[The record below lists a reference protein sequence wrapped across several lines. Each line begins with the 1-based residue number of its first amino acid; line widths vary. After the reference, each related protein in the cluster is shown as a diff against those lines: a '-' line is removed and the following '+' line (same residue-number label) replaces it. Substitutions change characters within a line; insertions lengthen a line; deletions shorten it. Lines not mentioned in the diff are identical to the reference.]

1 MDDSLITGQGKEM
14 KVSDKVV
21 QRLRLLIEQSNMQV
35 GARLPA
41 ERKLCEELGVSRS
54 SLREAIQQLVASG
67 VLVSKVG
74 AGNYLQQLPANWSQN
89 LIVEPLTNLMNQ
101 DPEYRFD
108 VQEARMV
115 LEGGTAW
122 YAAQRAT
129 AEDLANIRQ
138 CFEQINHFQMLGD
151 DAQSAIADAK
161 FHLAIAEA
169 SHNLVL
175 IQMMRGLFDLLQ
187 YNVMLG
193 RRKVYTTP
201 RHFEQLHDQHFQ
213 VMDAIERQDPEAA
226 RKAVCGHIEFVV
238 QRVRLIDE
246 EEARRQRASRLNR
259 T

>member
-1 MDDSLITGQGKEM
+1 M

-21 QRLRLLIEQSNMQV
+21 QRLRALIEQHNMQV

-41 ERKLCEELGVSRS
+41 ERKLCEQLGVSRS
-54 SLREAIQQLVASG
+54 SLREAIQQLISSG
-67 VLVSKVG
+67 ILQSKAG
-74 AGNYLQQLPANWSQN
+74 AGTYLQQLPAHWSQHQ
-89 LIVEPLTNLMNQ
+89 IVEPLTGLMDQ
-101 DPEYRFD
+101 DPDYRFD

-129 AEDLANIRQ
+129 PDDLEKIRYY
-138 CFEQINHFQMLGD
+138 FDQIHHFQLQGD
-151 DAQSAIADAK
+151 DAHAAIADAK

-175 IQMMRGLFDLLQ
+175 IQMMRSLFDLLQ
-187 YNVMLG
+187 YNVRLG
-193 RRKVYTTP
+193 RSKVYTTP
-201 RHFEQLHDQHFQ
+201 QHFEQLHQQHFH
-213 VMDAIERQDPEAA
+213 VLDAIERKNPEAA
-226 RKAVCGHIEFVV
+226 RQAVCGHIEFVV

-259 T
+259 M

>member
-1 MDDSLITGQGKEM
+1 M

-21 QRLRLLIEQSNMQV
+21 QRLRLLIEKSNVQV

-41 ERKLCEELGVSRS
+41 ERQLCEQLGVSRS
-54 SLREAIQQLVASG
+54 SLREAIQQLITAG
-67 VLVSKVG
+67 IIQSKAG
-74 AGNYLQQLPANWSQN
+74 AGTYLKQLPAHWSQHQ
-89 LIVEPLTNLMNQ
+89 IVEPLSGLIDQ

-129 AEDLANIRQ
+129 PNDLSNIRQ
-138 CFEQINHFQMLGD
+138 CFEQISHFQTLGD
-151 DAQSAIADAK
+151 DAQAAIADAK

-175 IQMMRGLFDLLQ
+175 IQMMRSLFDLLQ

-201 RHFEQLHDQHFQ
+201 QHFEQLYDQHFQ

-226 RKAVCGHIEFVV
+226 RKAACGHIEFVV
-238 QRVRLIDE
+238 QRVRMIDE
-246 EEARRQRASRLNR
+246 EEARRQRSSRLNR

>member
-1 MDDSLITGQGKEM
+1 M

-21 QRLRLLIEQSNMQV
+21 QRLRLLIEKSNVQV

-41 ERKLCEELGVSRS
+41 ERQLCEQLGVSRS
-54 SLREAIQQLVASG
+54 SLREAIQQLITAG
-67 VLVSKVG
+67 IIQSKPG
-74 AGNYLQQLPANWSQN
+74 AGTYLKQLPAHWSQHQ
-89 LIVEPLTNLMNQ
+89 IVEPLSGLMDQ

-129 AEDLANIRQ
+129 PSDLSNIRQ
-138 CFEQINHFQMLGD
+138 CFEQISHFQALGD
-151 DAQSAIADAK
+151 DAQAAIADAK

-175 IQMMRGLFDLLQ
+175 IQMMRSLFDLLQ

-193 RRKVYTTP
+193 RRKVYSTP
-201 RHFEQLHDQHFQ
+201 QHFEQLYDQHFK
-213 VMDAIERQDPEAA
+213 VLDAIERQDPEAA
-226 RKAVCGHIEFVV
+226 RKAACGHIEFVV
-238 QRVRLIDE
+238 QRVRMIDE
-246 EEARRQRASRLNR
+246 EVARRQRSSRLNR